1 MRCLSR
7 QPTTYRA
14 SQQPIWWFQKKF
26 SFNRHLRYEKKKI
39 QRVTIAWASND
50 ASSFDNF
57 SSILFRKKK
66 MIYKSI
72 HFVLVLTIS
81 ESHCTRLCIYRRA
94 TSIVFVSTNLPNNKQ
109 FNKGGNI
116 FQETKKNNY
125 AKVDSV
131 GVGKTMRDSNSGNNS
146 VSCNVTKKKR
156 KEKKIFYM
164 NKHIITKIDRSV
176 PVLSRCELNWLWNK
190 LANSNNK
197 TGELA
202 KIKNSKSQRTNEQR
216 NKYLSTFE

>member
-1 MRCLSR
+1 
-7 QPTTYRA
+7 
-14 SQQPIWWFQKKF
+14 
-26 SFNRHLRYEKKKI
+26 
-39 QRVTIAWASND
+39 
-50 ASSFDNF
+50 
-57 SSILFRKKK
+57 

-146 VSCNVTKKKR
+146 VSCNVTKKKKER
-156 KEKKIFYM
+156 KENILYEQTHHHE
-164 NKHIITKIDRSV
+164 NRSI
-176 PVLSRCELNWLWNK
+176 S
-190 LANSNNK
+190 
-197 TGELA
+197 TGA
-202 KIKNSKSQRTNEQR
+202 KSMRAQLTLK
-216 NKYLSTFE
+216 